1 MGGFGTGI
9 NALDLSGTAFGL
21 GQGLNV
27 QSIVQSLTQAA
38 EAGETQYT
46 NEQTLYNSQ
55 ISALTNVS
63 NLLTSLQT
71 ATQTLQDPA
80 GPLAARDANSSNS
93 SVVTATASS
102 GISTGDY
109 SIVVNNLAS
118 TSTFTSQAL
127 TSGDTTFGT
136 GAITL
141 QVGSN
146 APVTINVDSTD
157 NTLNGLESA
166 INSGNYGLS
175 ANVITDD
182 DGATLALSSTSG
194 QAGQIYLISNTSGL
208 NLSQAVPGQDASF
221 SVNGVNVQTASN
233 TVTGV
238 IPGVTLNLTGTS
250 SSAATI
256 SVTQDIGQATTAINN
271 FVSAYNA
278 VAQAIN
284 TQFTY
289 TQGATSQP
297 PLFSDSSLQQVQ
309 ATLANDIN
317 YFISGN
323 SGISGLSSV
332 GVNLQQDGT
341 LSVDTSTLTS
351 ALTSNAAAVQTLFQ
365 GPDYVSGFAGQLY
378 NDINT
383 LNDPTNGVIAL
394 DLQGINQ
401 EESDVTQTINDFNTN
416 LAQQQQEWTTE
427 YSLVNATLQELPLLI
442 AQATG
447 QAVNTGSSS
456 SSSSST
462 EGTTA

>member
-9 NALDLSGTAFGL
+9 NALDISGTAFGL

-38 EAGETQYT
+38 QAGETEYV

-55 ISALTNVS
+55 ISALSNIS

-80 GPLAARDANSSNS
+80 GPLAARNANSSNS
-93 SVVTATASS
+93 GVVTATASS
-102 GISTGDY
+102 GITPANY
-109 SIVVNNLAS
+109 SIIVNSLAS
-118 TSTFTSQAL
+118 TSTFSSQSLA
-127 TSGDTTFGT
+127 SGTATFGT

-146 APVTINVDSTD
+146 LPVTINVDGTN
-157 NTLNGLESA
+157 NTLNGLASVL
-166 INSGNYGLS
+166 NSGHYGVTAS
-175 ANVITDD
+175 VINDAS
-182 DGATLALSSTSG
+182 GATLALTSSTGG
-194 QAGQIYLISNTSGL
+194 QAGEITITSNTTGL
-208 NLSQAVPGQDASF
+208 RLSQAVAGQNASL
-221 SVNGVNVQTASN
+221 SVNGVNVQTSTN
-233 TVTGV
+233 TVSGV
-238 IPGVTLNLTGTS
+238 IPGVTFNLLGTS
-250 SSAATI
+250 ASPVTI
-256 SVTQDIGQATTAINN
+256 SVTQDVNQATTAINN
-271 FVSAYNA
+271 FVSAYNS

-289 TQGATSQP
+289 TAGASSQP
-297 PLFSDSSLQQVQ
+297 SLFSDSSLQQVQ
-309 ATLANDIN
+309 ATLANDVN

-341 LSVDTSTLTS
+341 LTVDPATLTS

-378 NDINT
+378 KDINS
-383 LNDPTNGVIAL
+383 LNDPTHGVIAL

-401 EESDVTQTINDFNTN
+401 EEQDVTQTINDFNAN
-416 LAQQQQEWTTE
+416 LQQQQQQWTTE
-427 YSLVNATLQELPLLI
+427 YSQVNATLQELPLLI
-442 AQATG
+442 AQANG
-447 QAVNTGSSS
+447 QAALTSS

-462 EGTTA
+462 GGTIA